1 MIMPP
6 SPCGFWKSPITT
18 NVVAS
23 TSTQLTEVEID
34 DNTVYWRESRP
45 EEDGRYTI
53 IQLTPD
59 GNRREIT
66 PKPWNARTR
75 THEYGGG
82 NYLAHKGT
90 IFFSNFADQ
99 QIYRKEPQS
108 SEPHPVTRL
117 NGMRYADG
125 SFDKNRNRI
134 VYVREDHAHSE
145 NSPTNTL
152 TVLEPGEEK
161 QGERVLV
168 SGNDFYS
175 SPRISPNGDRIAWL
189 TWNHP
194 NMPWNGTELWVGEL
208 DTEGSLSNQIRVAGG
223 ISESITQPTWS
234 PDGILHFISD
244 RSGWWNLYRCQ
255 NGKVEPLSQLTA
267 EFARPSWVFGTS
279 SYAFESS
286 DRIFC
291 TYALKGTWHFAEL
304 SSGKL
309 DTINTPY
316 TEFDYVKAVR
326 GRVLFIAGSPT
337 EYSTIVEFNP
347 ETRMFKNIRQGSIP
361 NIDSG
366 YFSVPEPIEFPTT
379 HGLTS
384 HAFFYPP
391 RNSNFSIPQGE
402 LPPLIVIS
410 HGGPTSAARTNLNL
424 TIQFW
429 TSRGLA
435 VLDVNYGGSTG
446 YGRAYRERLYGQW
459 GVVDVDDCVNGAL
472 FLAGQARVDRG
483 RLAIR
488 GGSAGGYTTL
498 CALTF
503 RNVFKAGASYY
514 GVSDLE
520 LLDKHTH
527 KFESQ
532 YNRKL
537 IGPYPERQDL
547 YHDRSPLHFTHQL
560 SCHIIL
566 FQGLEDKV
574 VPPEQAELMVTA
586 LRARKVPYAYIQFE
600 GEQHGFR
607 RKETIKRAL
616 EAELYF
622 YSKIFHFNPADT
634 IEPFTI
640 ENLPD

>member
-1 MIMPP
+1 
-6 SPCGFWKSPITT
+6 
-18 NVVAS
+18 
-23 TSTQLTEVEID
+23 VEID

-152 TVLEPGEEK
+152 TVLELGEEQ

-208 DTEGSLSNQIRVAGG
+208 DTEGSLSNPIRVAGG

-560 SCHIIL
+560 SCPIIL

>member
-1 MIMPP
+1 MPP

-208 DTEGSLSNQIRVAGG
+208 DTEGSLSNPIRVAGG

-560 SCHIIL
+560 SCPIIL

>member
-1 MIMPP
+1 MPP
-6 SPCGFWKSPITT
+6 SPCGFWKSPITA
-18 NVVAS
+18 NVVSS

-45 EEDGRYTI
+45 EEGGRYTI

-59 GNRREIT
+59 GNRTEIT

-125 SFDKNRNRI
+125 IFDKNRNRI
-134 VYVREDHAHSE
+134 VCVREDHTHNE

-152 TVLEPGEEK
+152 TVVELGEEE

-194 NMPWNGTELWVGEL
+194 NMPWNGTELWVGEF
-208 DTEGSLSNQIRVAGG
+208 DAEGSLSNPMRIAGG
-223 ISESITQPTWS
+223 SSESITQPTWS

-244 RSGWWNLYRCQ
+244 RSEWWNLYRYQ
-255 NGKVEPLSQLTA
+255 DGKVESLCQLTA
-267 EFARPSWVFGTS
+267 EFARPSWVFGMS

-286 DRIFC
+286 SRIFC
-291 TYALKGTWHFAEL
+291 TYALKGTWHLAEL

-337 EYSTIVEFNP
+337 ECNTIVEFNP
-347 ETRMFKNIRQGSIP
+347 ETRTFKNIRQGSTP
-361 NIDSG
+361 KIDPG
-366 YFSVPEPIEFPTT
+366 YLSVPEPIEFPTT

-391 RNSNFSIPQGE
+391 RNPDFSIPQGE

-410 HGGPTSAARTNLNL
+410 HGGPTSATRTNLNL

-547 YHDRSPLHFTHQL
+547 YHDRSPIHFTHQL
-560 SCHIIL
+560 SCPIIL

-574 VPPEQAELMVTA
+574 VPSEQAELMVTA

-607 RKETIKRAL
+607 KKETIKRAL

-622 YSKIFHFNPADT
+622 YSKIFHFKPADT

>member
-45 EEDGRYTI
+45 EEGGRYTI

-208 DTEGSLSNQIRVAGG
+208 DTEGSLSNPIRVAGG

-560 SCHIIL
+560 SCPIIL

>member
-1 MIMPP
+1 MPP

-45 EEDGRYTI
+45 EEGGRYTI

-59 GNRREIT
+59 GNRTEIT

-82 NYLAHKGT
+82 DYLAHRGT

-134 VYVREDHAHSE
+134 VYVREDHARSE

-208 DTEGSLSNQIRVAGG
+208 DTEGSLSNPIRVAGG

-347 ETRMFKNIRQGSIP
+347 ETREFKNIRQGSIP
-361 NIDSG
+361 KIDSG
-366 YFSVPEPIEFPTT
+366 YLSVPEPIEFPTT

-547 YHDRSPLHFTHQL
+547 YHDRSPIHFTHQL
-560 SCHIIL
+560 SCPIIL

-622 YSKIFHFNPADT
+622 YSKIFHFKPADT

>member
-152 TVLEPGEEK
+152 TVLEPGEEQ

-175 SPRISPNGDRIAWL
+175 SPRISPKGDRIAWL

-208 DTEGSLSNQIRVAGG
+208 DAEGSLSNPIRVAGG
-223 ISESITQPTWS
+223 SSESITQPTWS

-286 DRIFC
+286 SRIFC

-361 NIDSG
+361 KIDSG

-547 YHDRSPLHFTHQL
+547 YHDRSPIHFTHQL
-560 SCHIIL
+560 SCPIIL

>member
-1 MIMPP
+1 MPP
-6 SPCGFWKSPITT
+6 SPCGFWKSPITA
-18 NVVAS
+18 NLVAS
-23 TSTQLTEVEID
+23 TSTQVTEVEID
-34 DNTVYWRESRP
+34 DNLVYWRESRP
-45 EEDGRYTI
+45 DEGGRCTI
-53 IQLTPD
+53 IQQTPD
-59 GNRREIT
+59 GNITELT

-75 THEYGGG
+75 VHEYGGG
-82 NYLAHKGT
+82 NYLVHRGI

-108 SEPHPVTRL
+108 SEPYQITCL

-125 SFDKNRNRI
+125 TFYKTRNRI
-134 VYVREDHAHSE
+134 VCVREDHSHNE

-152 TVLEPGEEK
+152 VMLEIDEQQQDG
-161 QGERVLV
+161 RILV

-175 SPRISPNGDRIAWL
+175 SPRISPNGHRIAWL

-194 NMPWNGTELWVGEL
+194 NMPWDGTELWVGEL
-208 DTEGSLSNQIRVAGG
+208 DSEGSLSNPVCTAGG
-223 ISESITQPTWS
+223 ISESILQPTWS
-234 PDGILHFISD
+234 PNGVLHFISD
-244 RSGWWNLYRCQ
+244 RSGWWNLYRCHD
-255 NGKVEPLSQLTA
+255 GKVEPLWPMEA
-267 EFARPSWVFGTS
+267 EFSRPSWVFGMS
-279 SYAFESS
+279 SYAFESP

-291 TYALKGTWHFAEL
+291 TYSLKGTWHFAEL

-316 TEFDYVKAVR
+316 TEFDYVKAVP
-326 GRVLFIAGSPT
+326 GRVLFIAGSPS
-337 EYSTIVEFNP
+337 EYNTIVEFNP
-347 ETRMFKNIRQGSIP
+347 ETREFKSLRQGGISKI
-361 NIDSG
+361 NSG
-366 YFSVPEPIEFPTT
+366 YISIPEPIEFPTT

-384 HAFFYPP
+384 HAFYYPP
-391 RNSNFSIPQGE
+391 RNADFTIPTGK
-402 LPPLIVIS
+402 LPPLIVMS

-429 TSRGLA
+429 TSRGLG

-472 FLAGQARVDRG
+472 FLAGQARVDRA

-488 GGSAGGYTTL
+488 GGSAGGFTTL

-503 RNVFKAGASYY
+503 RDVFKAGASYY

-532 YNRKL
+532 YNNKL
-537 IGPYPERQDL
+537 IGPYPECKTL
-547 YHDRSPLHFTHQL
+547 YHDRSPIHFTNQL
-560 SCHIIL
+560 SCPIIL

-574 VPPEQAELMVTA
+574 VPPEQAELMVKA
-586 LRARKVPYAYIQFE
+586 LRARKVPFAYIQFE

-607 RKETIKRAL
+607 KKETIKRAL

-622 YSKIFHFNPADT
+622 YSRIFHFKPADE
-634 IEPFTI
+634 IEPFPI
-640 ENLPD
+640 ENLQD

>member
-1 MIMPP
+1 
-6 SPCGFWKSPITT
+6 
-18 NVVAS
+18 
-23 TSTQLTEVEID
+23 
-34 DNTVYWRESRP
+34 
-45 EEDGRYTI
+45 
-53 IQLTPD
+53 
-59 GNRREIT
+59 
-66 PKPWNARTR
+66 
-75 THEYGGG
+75 
-82 NYLAHKGT
+82 
-90 IFFSNFADQ
+90 
-99 QIYRKEPQS
+99 
-108 SEPHPVTRL
+108 
-117 NGMRYADG
+117 
-125 SFDKNRNRI
+125 
-134 VYVREDHAHSE
+134 
-145 NSPTNTL
+145 
-152 TVLEPGEEK
+152 
-161 QGERVLV
+161 
-168 SGNDFYS
+168 
-175 SPRISPNGDRIAWL
+175 
-189 TWNHP
+189 
-194 NMPWNGTELWVGEL
+194 
-208 DTEGSLSNQIRVAGG
+208 
-223 ISESITQPTWS
+223 
-234 PDGILHFISD
+234 
-244 RSGWWNLYRCQ
+244 
-255 NGKVEPLSQLTA
+255 LTA
-267 EFARPSWVFGTS
+267 EFARPSWVFGMS

-316 TEFDYVKAVR
+316 TEFDYVKAVG

-347 ETRMFKNIRQGSIP
+347 ETREFKNIRQGSIP
-361 NIDSG
+361 KIDSG
-366 YFSVPEPIEFPTT
+366 YLSVPEPIEFPTT

-547 YHDRSPLHFTHQL
+547 YHDRSPIHFTHQL
-560 SCHIIL
+560 SCPIIL

-622 YSKIFHFNPADT
+622 YSKIFHFKPADT

>member
-208 DTEGSLSNQIRVAGG
+208 DTEGSLSNPIRVAGG

-560 SCHIIL
+560 SCPIIL

>member
-1 MIMPP
+1 MPS
-6 SPCGFWKSPITT
+6 SPCGFWKSPITA

-23 TSTQLTEVEID
+23 ISTQLTEVEID

-45 EEDGRYTI
+45 EEGGRYTV

-59 GNRREIT
+59 GNRTEIT

-82 NYLAHKGT
+82 NYLAQKGI

-108 SEPHPVTRL
+108 NEPHPITCL

-125 SFDKNRNRI
+125 SFDKDRNRI
-134 VYVREDHAHSE
+134 IYVREDHTISE

-152 TVLEPGEEK
+152 TALDLSEQQ
-161 QGERVLV
+161 QGGRILV

-175 SPRISPNGDRIAWL
+175 SPRISPDGKRIAWL

-194 NMPWNGTELWVGEL
+194 NMPWTGTELWVGEL
-208 DTEGSLSNQIRVAGG
+208 DAEGSLSNPLRAAGG
-223 ISESITQPTWS
+223 SSESVAQPTWS

-255 NGKVEPLSQLTA
+255 NGKIEPLCQLA
-267 EFARPSWVFGTS
+267 ADFAKPSWVFGTS
-279 SYAFESS
+279 SYAFESP

-291 TYALKGTWHFAEL
+291 AYASKGTWHFAEL

-316 TEFDYVKAVR
+316 TEIDYVKAVR

-347 ETRMFKNIRQGSIP
+347 ETREFKSIRQGSIT

-366 YFSVPEPIEFPTT
+366 YLSVPEQLEFPTT

-384 HAFFYPP
+384 YAFFYPP
-391 RNSNFSIPQGE
+391 RNPNFLIPKGE

-424 TIQFW
+424 AIQFW

-472 FLAGQARVDRG
+472 FLAGEGRVDPA

-503 RNVFKAGASYY
+503 RNVFKAGASYF

-520 LLDKHTH
+520 LLDKNTH

-547 YHDRSPLHFTHQL
+547 YHNRSPIHFTHQL
-560 SCHIIL
+560 SCPIIL

-574 VPPEQAELMVTA
+574 VPPEQAELMVKA

-607 RKETIKRAL
+607 KKETIKRAL

-622 YSKIFHFNPADT
+622 YSKIFHFKPADR
-634 IEPFTI
+634 IEPFII
-640 ENLPD
+640 ENLPG